1 MIIASNAGPSLT
13 TNSIMRCIRQS
24 KLLSVGKTTFTIV
37 SSKGGAFLG
46 GFVEEFNEKDF
57 LFWDDESDDLEVED
71 EEEDDDDD
79 EREDDDDEEEVDVE
93 FDDVR
98 RFFFSIRFFNVFIVL
113 LNFDFSCGWALK
125 GKPEGGGGMV
135 WYDKKKYTKHQF
147 FYYFIDFFNFLL
159 TTSTNSG
166 GM

>member
-1 MIIASNAGPSLT
+1 
-13 TNSIMRCIRQS
+13 
-24 KLLSVGKTTFTIV
+24 
-37 SSKGGAFLG
+37 LG

-79 EREDDDDEEEVDVE
+79 EREDDDDDEEEVDVE

-135 WYDKKKYTKHQF
+135 WYEKKKYTIFLFHRF
-147 FYYFIDFFNFLL
+147 F
-159 TTSTNSG
+159 
-166 GM
+166 